1 MMNLAEKSQAVLDL
15 FGELDSEVNQFTSE
29 AGLSCIAGCGF
40 CCANPQVPA
49 TPQEFLPL
57 AFDLH
62 SKGLAESTLLEL
74 ESHTESGN
82 CIVYRPQS
90 EDGSKGFCGN
100 YSKRGMICRLFGA
113 SARRD
118 RLGEKALIICK
129 ILKEEKAEAFQEAT
143 RRINDDMEIPVATG
157 YYTRLKD
164 IDESL
169 CHQHPI
175 NRAIALALELVLRYE
190 FYENEGNTP
199 DY

>member
-1 MMNLAEKSQAVLDL
+1 MNLAEKSQAVLDL
-15 FGELDSEVNQFTSE
+15 FGELDSEVKQFASE
-29 AGLSCIAGCGF
+29 AGLGCISGCGF

-57 AFDLH
+57 AFDLQK
-62 SKGLAESTLLEL
+62 KGLAESTLIALEA
-74 ESHTESGN
+74 HTEEEN
-82 CIVYRPQS
+82 CIVYRSQS

-100 YSKRGMICRLFGA
+100 YSKRGLICRLFGT

-118 RLGEKALIICK
+118 RLGKKELIICK
-129 ILKEEKAEAFQEAT
+129 ILKDEKAEEYKDAT
-143 RRINDDMEIPVATG
+143 QRINEDMEIPIATG

-175 NRAIALALELVLRYE
+175 NRAISLALELVLRYK
-190 FYENEGNTP
+190 FYEEGEITT
-199 DY
+199 DS

>member
-1 MMNLAEKSQAVLDL
+1 MNLAEKSQAVLDL
-15 FGELDSEVNQFTSE
+15 FGELDSEVKQFSSE
-29 AGLSCIAGCGF
+29 AGLGCVSGCGF

-57 AFDLH
+57 AFDLYE
-62 SKGLAESTLLEL
+62 KGLAESTLIALE
-74 ESHTESGN
+74 EHSEQEK

-118 RLGEKALIICK
+118 RLGKKELIICK
-129 ILKEEKAEAFQEAT
+129 ILKVEKAKEYKEAT
-143 RRINDDMEIPVATG
+143 KSINEDMEIPLATG
-157 YYTRLKD
+157 FYTRLKD

-175 NRAIALALELVLRYE
+175 NRAISLALELVLRHK
-190 FYENEGNTP
+190 FYEEEEIAS
-199 DY
+199 DS

>member
-1 MMNLAEKSQAVLDL
+1 MNLAEKSQAVLDL
-15 FGELDSEVNQFTSE
+15 FGELDSEVKQFASE
-29 AGLSCIAGCGF
+29 AGLGCISGCGF

-57 AFDLH
+57 AFDLQK
-62 SKGLAESTLLEL
+62 KGLAESTLIALEA
-74 ESHTESGN
+74 HTEEEN
-82 CIVYRPQS
+82 CIVYRSQS

-100 YSKRGMICRLFGA
+100 YSKRGLICRLFGA

-118 RLGEKALIICK
+118 RLGKKELIICK
-129 ILKEEKAEAFQEAT
+129 ILKDEKADEYKEAT
-143 RRINDDMEIPVATG
+143 QRINEDMEIPIATG

-175 NRAIALALELVLRYE
+175 NRAISLALELVLRYK
-190 FYENEGNTP
+190 FYEDGEITT
-199 DY
+199 DS

>member
-1 MMNLAEKSQAVLDL
+1 MNLAEKSQAVLDL
-15 FGELDSEVNQFTSE
+15 FEELDSEVKQFASE
-29 AGLSCIAGCGF
+29 AGLGCKSGCGF

-49 TPQEFLPL
+49 SPQEFLPL
-57 AFDLH
+57 AFDLYE
-62 SKGLAESTLLEL
+62 KGLAESTLVALED
-74 ESHTESGN
+74 HTEPGN
-82 CIVYRPQS
+82 CIVYRSQS

-118 RLGEKALIICK
+118 RLGKKELIICK
-129 ILKEEKAEAFQEAT
+129 ILKDEKAEKYQEAT
-143 RRINDDMEIPVATG
+143 LRINQDMEIPIATG

-175 NRAIALALELVLRYE
+175 NRAITLALELVLRYK
-190 FYENEGNTP
+190 FYEEAEDTP
-199 DY
+199 NA

>member
-1 MMNLAEKSQAVLDL
+1 MNLAEKSKAVLDL
-15 FGELDSEVNQFTSE
+15 FGELDSEAKQFTSE
-29 AGLSCIAGCGF
+29 AGLGCVSGCGF

-57 AFDLH
+57 AFDLYD
-62 SKGLAESTLLEL
+62 KGLAESTLIAL
-74 ESHTESGN
+74 ESHTEQEN
-82 CIVYRPQS
+82 CIVYRSQF
-90 EDGSKGFCGN
+90 EDKAKGFCGN

-118 RLGEKALIICK
+118 RLGKKDLIICK
-129 ILKEEKAEAFQEAT
+129 ILKQEKSKEYDEAT
-143 RRINDDMEIPVATG
+143 QRINEDMEIPIATG

-175 NRAIALALELVLRYE
+175 NRAISLALELVLRYK
-190 FYENEGNTP
+190 FYEGEEISS
-199 DY
+199 DS

>member
-1 MMNLAEKSQAVLDL
+1 MNLAEKSEAVSDL
-15 FGELDSEVNQFTSE
+15 FGELDSEVKQFSSE
-29 AGLSCIAGCGF
+29 AGLGCVSGCGF

-49 TPQEFLPL
+49 SAQEFLPL
-57 AFDLH
+57 AFDLYE
-62 SKGLAESTLLEL
+62 KGLAESTLIALEA
-74 ESHTESGN
+74 HTEEEK
-82 CIVYRPQS
+82 CIVYRSQS

-118 RLGEKALIICK
+118 RLGKKELIICK
-129 ILKEEKAEAFQEAT
+129 ILKVEKSKEYKEAT
-143 RRINDDMEIPVATG
+143 QRINEDMDIPLATG

-175 NRAIALALELVLRYE
+175 NRAISLALELVLRYK
-190 FYENEGNTP
+190 FYEEGEIAS
-199 DY
+199 DS

>member
-1 MMNLAEKSQAVLDL
+1 MNLAEKSRAVLDL
-15 FGELDSEVNQFTSE
+15 FGELDSEVKQFASE
-29 AGLSCIAGCGF
+29 AGLGCVSGCGF

-57 AFDLH
+57 AFDLYE
-62 SKGLAESTLLEL
+62 KGLAESTLTALEA
-74 ESHTESGN
+74 HTEQEI
-82 CIVYRPQS
+82 CIVYRSQS
-90 EDGSKGFCGN
+90 EDRTKGYCGN

-118 RLGEKALIICK
+118 RLGKKELIICK
-129 ILKEEKAEAFQEAT
+129 ILKEEKAEEFKEAT
-143 RRINDDMEIPVATG
+143 QRINEDMEIPIATG

-175 NRAIALALELVLRYE
+175 NRAISLALELVLRYK
-190 FYENEGNTP
+190 FYEEEGTIP
-199 DY
+199 DS

>member
-1 MMNLAEKSQAVLDL
+1 MNLAEKSQAVLDL
-15 FGELDSEVNQFTSE
+15 FGELDSEVKQFASK
-29 AGLSCIAGCGF
+29 AGLSCVSGCGF

-62 SKGLAESTLLEL
+62 EKGLAESTLLTL
-74 ESHTESGN
+74 EAHTEEEN
-82 CIVYRPQS
+82 CIVYRSQS
-90 EDGSKGFCGN
+90 LDGSKGFCGN

-118 RLGEKALIICK
+118 RLGKKELIICK
-129 ILKEEKAEAFQEAT
+129 ILKVEKTHEYNEAT
-143 RRINDDMEIPVATG
+143 QRINEDMEIPIATG

-175 NRAIALALELVLRYE
+175 NRAISLALELVLRYK
-190 FYENEGNTP
+190 FYEKGEITP
-199 DY
+199 DS

>member
-1 MMNLAEKSQAVLDL
+1 MNLAEKSQAVLDL
-15 FGELDSEVNQFTSE
+15 FGELDSEVKQFASE
-29 AGLSCIAGCGF
+29 AGLGCISGCGF

-57 AFDLH
+57 AFDLQK
-62 SKGLAESTLLEL
+62 KGLAESTLIALEA
-74 ESHTESGN
+74 HTEEEN
-82 CIVYRPQS
+82 CIVYRSQS

-100 YSKRGMICRLFGA
+100 YSKRGLICRLFGT

-118 RLGEKALIICK
+118 RLGKKELIICK
-129 ILKEEKAEAFQEAT
+129 ILKDEKAEEYKEAT
-143 RRINDDMEIPVATG
+143 QRINEDMEIPIATG

-175 NRAIALALELVLRYE
+175 NRAISLALELVLRYK
-190 FYENEGNTP
+190 FYEEGEITT
-199 DY
+199 DS